1 MDDVL
6 NMEGG
11 TSLRASAPAFVPL
24 NGAFGLAFKA
34 GVCIIGRPQVQH
46 EHSRCAWVEQPMR
59 RTPIW
64 ARSSTRQVRSPSSDS
79 NDESSSDSSQEGH
92 GGSRERRHRREAK
105 EEPRARGRAESGEA
119 ESGEAG
125 AEGARSRSRER
136 HRKSR
141 RKSKKGKKSRE
152 RRSRSR
158 ERRKHRE
165 RHSRR
170 RSSKSSRSGDG
181 MAIEAEE
188 EARRQ
193 PAPCLADGADL
204 DDIERM
210 FADQDGYS
218 LFQDA
223 PTVAYGLEP
232 VERVALHY
240 RNDPTMC
247 GRSLQDVPPAQLDGL
262 QPSLEIARTPGED
275 TDLVVFRSVVV
286 DVSGTPDHVI
296 LHGDVLLPLR
306 LVQERRSHL
315 KKWDIVT
322 GRMALNHGKLY
333 AAQGHKWVVIHVLRV
348 NCGFRRAFRERAQEE
363 AEREMQSRGLA
374 LHAKPRAEVVN
385 PVLQSL
391 ARGSSKTS
399 TSEQEAGLIII
410 RTYDDG
416 KSRFRGV
423 VGLVDEDGEW
433 AVVSSNVFLDF
444 GHVRSRWESGSWRRC
459 RRPRWCPTA
468 RVAATG
474 GVYTSP
480 RSTGAVSR

>member
-1 MDDVL
+1 
-6 NMEGG
+6 
-11 TSLRASAPAFVPL
+11 
-24 NGAFGLAFKA
+24 
-34 GVCIIGRPQVQH
+34 
-46 EHSRCAWVEQPMR
+46 
-59 RTPIW
+59 
-64 ARSSTRQVRSPSSDS
+64 
-79 NDESSSDSSQEGH
+79 
-92 GGSRERRHRREAK
+92 
-105 EEPRARGRAESGEA
+105 
-119 ESGEAG
+119 
-125 AEGARSRSRER
+125 
-136 HRKSR
+136 
-141 RKSKKGKKSRE
+141 
-152 RRSRSR
+152 
-158 ERRKHRE
+158 
-165 RHSRR
+165 
-170 RSSKSSRSGDG
+170 

-232 VERVALHY
+232 IERVALHY

-444 GHVRSRWESGSWRRC
+444 GHVRSRWGRVDLGDVVDGLMVPDRQGGCDWRCIHVTKVDR
-459 RRPRWCPTA
+459 
-468 RVAATG
+468 G
-474 GVYTSP
+474 GVEVMKEQQALDQQLADEEAALEAKREALRNEDHKAEIEKLKEAMRLKREEERRVKEAQRLERMAARHGDPLAT
-480 RSTGAVSR
+480 